1 MSMLFF
7 LNYRHPKIG
16 TYPSLSMPPIYHT
29 YSEKE
34 LIDKSKVSIEDGI
47 QEMAVIYQHRGRQEL
62 YTIQQLL
69 YGNVSYLY
77 RLLHYIL
84 SLFEESFNPNR
95 YEEDYSKISDSIH
108 TLSDSHCFNENDRE
122 ALISHIS
129 HIGQSIEKF
138 RSILFNIYNFET
150 ASACH
155 NLRNYFSMKPPN
167 ESQKMSEYITENHSS
182 RRILLFETLTQN
194 PIAFQHLLLTSS
206 IEIEKVYPDNNSNPS
221 NKHISIH
228 FRENDIDIEH
238 HFTLN
243 ATNIGMLYYTLLSA
257 VLHDAIPEYT
267 KPDDINKKHLAFNGL
282 CSIIVMELLLIHW
295 EKLSRSLNFFYNS
308 GFGRNVFS
316 QLIYKL
322 AEELSGGNALLKNNN
337 PVSQKF
343 FEMHAELMNII
354 EMAESQKKEYRRN
367 FTNYMNYIQTKKHGY
382 SNIVH
387 KYLKIGF

>member
-1 MSMLFF
+1 MNILFF
-7 LNYRHPKIG
+7 INYRYPKIG

-34 LIDKSKVSIEDGI
+34 LTDESKVSIEDGI
-47 QEMAVIYQHRGRQEL
+47 QEMAVIYQHRGQQEL

-95 YEEDYSKISDSIH
+95 YEEDYSKISDLIY

-122 ALISHIS
+122 VLISDIS
-129 HIGQSIEKF
+129 HIGQSIAKF

-150 ASACH
+150 ATACH
-155 NLRNYFSMKPPN
+155 NLRNYFSMKPPD
-167 ESQKMSEYITENHSS
+167 ESQKMSEYITKNHSS

-206 IEIEKVYPDNNSNPS
+206 IEIEEVYPNNNSNPS
-221 NKHISIH
+221 NKHIQIH
-228 FRENDIDIEH
+228 FRENDIDIKH

-257 VLHDAIPEYT
+257 VLHDNIPEYT

-282 CSIIVMELLLIHW
+282 SSIIVMELLLIHW
-295 EKLSRSLNFFYNS
+295 EKLSRSLKFFYNS

-322 AEELSGGNALLKNNN
+322 GEELSGGNPLDRNN

-343 FEMHAELMNII
+343 FEMHVELMHTI
-354 EMAESQKKEYRRN
+354 EMAESQIKGYRRN
-367 FTNYMNYIQTKKHGY
+367 FTNYINYIQTKKHGY
-382 SNIVH
+382 SNILH
-387 KYLKIGF
+387 KYFKIGF

>member
-1 MSMLFF
+1 MNIIFF
-7 LNYRHPKIG
+7 LSYRCPKIG

-34 LIDKSKVSIEDGI
+34 LTDKSKVSIEDGI

-62 YTIQQLL
+62 YTIQQSL
-69 YGNVSYLY
+69 YRNASYLY

-95 YEEDYSKISDSIH
+95 YEEDYGRISDSIY
-108 TLSDSHCFNENDRE
+108 TLSDSQCFNESDRE
-122 ALISHIS
+122 VLISDIS

-150 ASACH
+150 ATACH

-182 RRILLFETLTQN
+182 GRISLFETLTQN
-194 PIAFQHLLLTSS
+194 PIAYQHLLLTSS
-206 IEIEKVYPDNNSNPS
+206 IEIEEVYPNNTS
-221 NKHISIH
+221 NKHICIH

-282 CSIIVMELLLIHW
+282 CSIIVIELLLIHW
-295 EKLSRSLNFFYNS
+295 EKLSRSLKFFYNS

-316 QLIYKL
+316 QLIYNL
-322 AEELSGGNALLKNNN
+322 GTELSGGNPLSDTN
-337 PVSQKF
+337 PVGQKL
-343 FEMHAELMNII
+343 FEMHVELMNII
-354 EMAESQKKEYRRN
+354 EMAESQIKEYRRI
-367 FTNYMNYIQTKKHGY
+367 FTNYIDYIQTKKHGY
-382 SNIVH
+382 SNILH
-387 KYLKIGF
+387 KYYKLGF

>member
-1 MSMLFF
+1 MNIIFF
-7 LNYRHPKIG
+7 LNYRYPKIG

-34 LIDKSKVSIEDGI
+34 LTDKSKVSIEVGI

-62 YTIQQLL
+62 YTSQQSL
-69 YGNVSYLY
+69 YGNASYLY

-95 YEEDYSKISDSIH
+95 YEEDYGRISDSIC
-108 TLSDSHCFNENDRE
+108 TLSNSQCFNESDRE
-122 ALISHIS
+122 VLISDIS

-150 ASACH
+150 ATACH

-182 RRILLFETLTQN
+182 RRISLFETLTQN
-194 PIAFQHLLLTSS
+194 PIAYQHLLLTSS
-206 IEIEKVYPDNNSNPS
+206 IEIEEVYPNNNTS
-221 NKHISIH
+221 NKRIRIH

-282 CSIIVMELLLIHW
+282 CSIIVIELLLIHW
-295 EKLSRSLNFFYNS
+295 EKLSRSLKFFYNS

-322 AEELSGGNALLKNNN
+322 GKELSDGNPPSDNN
-337 PVSQKF
+337 PVGQKL
-343 FEMHAELMNII
+343 FEMHVELMNII
-354 EMAESQKKEYRRN
+354 EMAESQIKEYRQN
-367 FTNYMNYIQTKKHGY
+367 FTNYIDYIQTKKHGY
-382 SNIVH
+382 SNILH
-387 KYLKIGF
+387 KYYKLGF